1 MTKRLIAVFG
11 ATGNQGGPV
20 ARALL
25 QNGFQVRAVTRNP
38 GSEKG
43 QALKA
48 AGAEVVKGDIDDAE
62 SLRSA
67 VQGVYGVF
75 YMTNVGEL
83 LMKDHTTSF
92 QREIEQGKAVA
103 DACKAAATQ
112 HVVFSGLDPV
122 KEKTGKSCPHYDS
135 KATVE
140 KYLDEIGVPNTSVRY
155 PFYFENF
162 LTFYPPTKQDDGTYS
177 IILPMDGPMDAMSV
191 ADGGHIVAAAF
202 QNPQDYVGKKV
213 GLSADKKPVSDYAAT
228 ISSVTGKTVRYNQIS
243 FDEYRNQPNNPIADD
258 LAAMFE
264 YFSYGGPS
272 YNVEF
277 TRRVYPGILTFQQWA
292 EKNKEA
298 FIKLC

>member
-25 QNGFQVRAVTRNP
+25 QNGFHVRAVTRNP
-38 GSEKG
+38 SSEKG

-48 AGAEVVKGDIDDAE
+48 AGAEVVKGDLDDAE
-62 SLRSA
+62 SLKTA
-67 VQGVYGVF
+67 VQGAYGVF
-75 YMTNVGEL
+75 YMTTV
-83 LMKDHTTSF
+83 LMKDHATAF
-92 QREIEQGKAVA
+92 QREIKQGKAVA
-103 DACKAAATQ
+103 DACKAASTQ
-112 HVVFSGLDPV
+112 HVIFSGLDAV

-135 KATVE
+135 KAVVE

-162 LTFYPPTKQDDGTYS
+162 LSFYPPTKQDDGTYAVT
-177 IILPMDGPMDAMSV
+177 LPMDGPMDAMSV
-191 ADGGHIVAAAF
+191 ADGAHIVTAAF
-202 QNPQDYVGKKV
+202 RNPQDYVGKKV
-213 GLSADKKPVSDYAAT
+213 GLSADKKPVSDYTAS

-243 FDEYRNQPNNPIADD
+243 FDEYRKQGSHPVVDD

-272 YNVEF
+272 YDVEF
-277 TRRVYPGILTFQQWA
+277 TRGVYPGVLTFQQWA

-298 FIKLC
+298 FIKLYSS